1 MDVCQS
7 GFHDQALQR
16 TLVKVPVEGGPRVVL
31 CDFCLSRIMEA
42 QQDGGDLTMTILYQ
56 WAKECG
62 DIPQFPFLKLDCKDR
77 CSIVQFV
84 NRQLLNIRAI
94 NIHFPKILLTPD
106 EKERFIRTLEEDE
119 EKTEDSVRGILM
131 DKLRDR
137 ERKTI
142 ALRLWTGCLCAAKE
156 CRRTSVSEHNPNG
169 TTKKESHYTPDMRA
183 ESFEKIMRTVY
194 EDPIYRAGVEVA
206 PVWELIENAA
216 HGKKMH
222 LDGIPNLSDSP
233 VTRYLKDK
241 NKTII
246 SADDIEINE

>member
-1 MDVCQS
+1 MSACQS
-7 GFHDQALQR
+7 GFHDQTLQKA
-16 TLVKVPVEGGPRVVL
+16 LVKVPVESGSSVVL

-42 QQDGGDLTMTILYQ
+42 QQEGGDLTMTIIYQ

-62 DIPQFPFLKLDCKDR
+62 DIPQFPFLNLGCKDR

-84 NRQLLNIRAI
+84 NRQLLNIRDI
-94 NIHFPKILLTPD
+94 NVHFPKILLTPD
-106 EKERFIRTLEEDE
+106 QKERFIRTLEEDE
-119 EKTEDSVRGILM
+119 VKNEDSIRDTLM
-131 DKLRDR
+131 DKLSDG

-156 CRRTSVSEHNPNG
+156 CRRTSVSEHNPDG

-194 EDPIYRAGVEVA
+194 EDPIYKAGVEVA

-216 HGKKMH
+216 SDKKMH
-222 LDGIPNLSDSP
+222 LDGIPNLSYSP

>member
-1 MDVCQS
+1 MIS
-7 GFHDQALQR
+7 
-16 TLVKVPVEGGPRVVL
+16 T
-31 CDFCLSRIMEA
+31 
-42 QQDGGDLTMTILYQ
+42 
-56 WAKECG
+56 
-62 DIPQFPFLKLDCKDR
+62 
-77 CSIVQFV
+77 
-84 NRQLLNIRAI
+84 
-94 NIHFPKILLTPD
+94 
-106 EKERFIRTLEEDE
+106 
-119 EKTEDSVRGILM
+119 
-131 DKLRDR
+131 

-156 CRRTSVSEHNPNG
+156 CRRTSVAEHNPDG

-216 HGKKMH
+216 PSKKMH
-222 LDGIPNLSDSP
+222 LDGIPNLSYSP

>member
-1 MDVCQS
+1 MSACQS
-7 GFHDQALQR
+7 GFHDQTLQKA
-16 TLVKVPVEGGPRVVL
+16 LVKVPVESGSSVVL

-42 QQDGGDLTMTILYQ
+42 QQEGGDLTMTILYQ

-62 DIPQFPFLKLDCKDR
+62 DILQFPFLNLGCMDR

-84 NRQLLNIRAI
+84 NRQLLNIRDI
-94 NIHFPKILLTPD
+94 NVHFPKILLTPD
-106 EKERFIRTLEEDE
+106 EKERFIRTLKEDQV
-119 EKTEDSVRGILM
+119 KNEDSIRDILL

-156 CRRTSVSEHNPNG
+156 CWRTSVSEHNPDG

-216 HGKKMH
+216 PGKKMH
-222 LDGIPNLSDSP
+222 LDGIPNLSNSP
-233 VTRYLKDK
+233 VMRYLKDK
-241 NKTII
+241 SKTII

>member
-1 MDVCQS
+1 VCQS
-7 GFHDQALQR
+7 GFHDQMLQR
-16 TLVKVPVEGGPRVVL
+16 RLVKVPVESGPRVVL

-42 QQDGGDLTMTILYQ
+42 QQEGGDLTMTILYQ

-62 DIPQFPFLKLDCKDR
+62 DIPQLPFLKLGCMDR

-84 NRQLLNIRAI
+84 NRQLLNVRAI
-94 NIHFPKILLTPD
+94 NIHFPKILLNPG
-106 EKERFIRTLEEDE
+106 EKQRFIRTLEEDE
-119 EKTEDSVRGILM
+119 DTIQVILN
-131 DKLRDR
+131 DKLGDR

-156 CRRTSVSEHNPNG
+156 CRRTSVSDYNPDG
-169 TTKKESHYTPDMRA
+169 TTRRESNYTPGMRA
-183 ESFEKIMRTVY
+183 ESFDKIMCTVY
-194 EDPIYRAGVEVA
+194 EDPIYKAGVEVA

-216 HGKKMH
+216 PGKNMH
-222 LDGIPNLSDSP
+222 LDGIPNLYDSP
-233 VTRYLKDK
+233 VTRFLKDR